1 VYRALGAPDDAL
13 VHDVFEGGHMWH
25 GTMTSDFFARWL

>member
-1 VYRALGAPDDAL
+1 VYAQLGAPDDAV

-25 GTMTSDFFARWL
+25 GTETSAFLRTFL